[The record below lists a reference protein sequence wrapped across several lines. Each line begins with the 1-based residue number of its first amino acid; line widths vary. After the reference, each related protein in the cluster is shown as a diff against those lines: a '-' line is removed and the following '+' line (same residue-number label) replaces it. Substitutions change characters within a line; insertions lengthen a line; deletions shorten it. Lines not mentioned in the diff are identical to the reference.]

1 MTARHILFTTIA
13 MLTMATTPSLAA
25 EIHVMSGGAPKEVLK
40 VLTPQFEKLSGHTV
54 KFTYA
59 VITELRKRL
68 DAGEKADMVLLP
80 LPVIDGYIK
89 DGKMRTDS
97 RTALANVGIAVIV
110 RQGAAK
116 PDIASKD
123 AFRKAMLAAKSVVHS
138 TPTATPSGAHMAKV
152 WVDLGIADAMG
163 KKVIHRPALDG
174 GVALVANGEAEIG
187 IYPASEVAHEKGI
200 TVVGPLPPGAQSETI
215 YSAAALT
222 DAAAP
227 EPAMA
232 FIKFLAA
239 PEHRKVWKDAGF
251 APPEG

>member
-1 MTARHILFTTIA
+1 MRAQQMLLATLAMVIMTA
-13 MLTMATTPSLAA
+13 TPSLAT
-25 EIHVMSGGAPKEVLK
+25 EIHVMSGGAPREVLK
-40 VLTPQFEKLSGHTV
+40 ILTPRFEKQSGHTV

-80 LPVIDGYIK
+80 LPVIDAYIK
-89 DGKMRTDS
+89 AGKMRADS

-116 PDIASKD
+116 PDIAGKD
-123 AFRKAMLAAKSVVHS
+123 AFRRAMLAAKSVVHS

-152 WVDLGIADAMG
+152 WVDLGIADALG

-187 IYPASEVAHEKGI
+187 IYPASEVAHEKGVA
-200 TVVGPLPPGAQSETI
+200 VVGPLPPGLQSETI
-215 YSAAALT
+215 YSAAALA
-222 DAAAP
+222 DAAAA

-232 FIKFLAA
+232 FIRFLAA
-239 PEHRKVWKDAGF
+239 PEHRKVWQDAGF
-251 APPEG
+251 TPPNG